1 MAKLLI
7 DECLHTS
14 LLKLAHEAGH
24 TADHVNYLG
33 LGSSK
38 DWDLL
43 KLILDRDY
51 TFVTNNR
58 TDFLALYGR
67 TQVHAG
73 LVIIVP
79 NVTPTLQRELF
90 RAALSFI
97 DERGLINAVVEIE
110 YHGKEIECR
119 QYPMPPE

>member
-38 DWDLL
+38 DWDLMR
-43 KLILDRDY
+43 LILDRDY

-58 TDFLALYGR
+58 ADFLALYGR
-67 TQVHAG
+67 AQLHAG

-79 NVTPTLQRELF
+79 NVTPALQRELF
-90 RAALSFI
+90 QAALRFI
-97 DERGLINAVVEIE
+97 GERELINAVVEVE
-110 YHGKEIECR
+110 YRGKEIECR
-119 QYPMPPE
+119 QYPMPPD

>member
-1 MAKLLI
+1 VAKFLI

-14 LLKLAHEAGH
+14 LLKMAHEAGH

-38 DWDLL
+38 DWDLME
-43 KLILDRDY
+43 LILDRDY

-58 TDFLALYGR
+58 TDFLALYGC
-67 TQVHAG
+67 TQLHAG

-79 NVTPTLQRELF
+79 NVAPTLQRELF
-90 RAALSFI
+90 QAALCFVA
-97 DERGLINAVVEIE
+97 EKEPINAVIE
-110 YHGKEIECR
+110 VQYRGKEIECR
-119 QYPMPPE
+119 QYTMPAE